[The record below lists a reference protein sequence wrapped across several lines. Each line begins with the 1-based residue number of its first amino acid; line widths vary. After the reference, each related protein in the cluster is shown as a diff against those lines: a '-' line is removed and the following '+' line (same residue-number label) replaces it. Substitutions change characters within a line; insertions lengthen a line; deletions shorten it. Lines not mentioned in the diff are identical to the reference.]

1 VPAASQP
8 ALRDRLARLDARLP
22 GNRRLHA
29 LGAGAIALGL
39 CVLVAVLVVA
49 GGGDA
54 APPAD
59 AATRLVP
66 ENALV
71 YVHVSTDTARQGT
84 DAARALAEGFPS
96 YTSLRDRLLHQLSA
110 PKCPVSAR
118 DVRGREAALA
128 LLDSSGGA
136 AGSLVLVDTGRDQR
150 DAGERRCGAVSVRH
164 IGRFLAIGQPA
175 SLAQASALAGG
186 KGRSLADN
194 PAYRRATAG
203 LPAGR
208 AADAWASADGVRRL
222 LAPQGGLLGAA
233 GILLDRPGLIGTAAG
248 LTAADHRAR
257 LTLKSIVDPKAQG
270 ASGFQAFSP
279 TLAGNVP
286 DTAMA
291 YVGVKGIGGAAGRLL
306 SAAGGAGLGNLLG
319 TLGKQLGGSAGKL
332 DPRVLDLVR
341 EEVAVVITPA
351 VPAPTL
357 TLIAK
362 AGDEAATRRALA
374 RLEAPL
380 SKILTAGGG
389 TQAVFRHQQVAGVPA
404 AVMRLGTGAELAYAV
419 FDHKL
424 VVSTKTDGIAQAK
437 AAGRPLT
444 QTDAYR
450 ATVGNASGPV
460 TSVTFLDFSQL
471 LRLGEQT
478 GLNDSRA
485 YQAVKD
491 DLHKV
496 RAVGALA
503 SGSGDEST
511 VELVLEIS

>member
-22 GNRRLHA
+22 GNRRLRA
-29 LGAGAIALGL
+29 LAAGAVALAL
-39 CVLVAVLVVA
+39 CVLIAVLVA
-49 GGGDA
+49 GGGSDGT
-54 APPAD
+54 PPAD

-66 ENALV
+66 ESALV
-71 YVHVSTDTARQGT
+71 YVHLSTDAGRQGT
-84 DAARALAEGFPS
+84 NAARALAEQFPS
-96 YTSLRDRLLHQLSA
+96 FTALRDRLLRQLSA
-110 PKCPVSAR
+110 PKCPVGAR

-128 LLDSSGGA
+128 LLNSSGGA
-136 AGSLVLVDTGRDQR
+136 AGSLVLVDTGRDHR
-150 DAGERRCGAVSVRH
+150 DAAQRRCGAVSVRY
-164 IGRFLAIGQPA
+164 IGRFLAIGQPG
-175 SLAQASALAGG
+175 SLAQASALAAG

-194 PAYRRATAG
+194 PTYRKATAG

-233 GILLDRPGLIGTAAG
+233 GVLLDRPGLIGTAAG
-248 LTAADHRAR
+248 LTAGGHRAR

-270 ASGFQAFSP
+270 SSGFQAFTP
-279 TLAGNVP
+279 TLAGDVP
-286 DTAMA
+286 AEAMA
-291 YVGVKGIGGAAGRLL
+291 YVGVKGLGGTAGRLL
-306 SAAGGAGLGNLLG
+306 SAAGGAGLGDLLG
-319 TLGKQLGGSAGKL
+319 VLGKQLGGSAGKL
-332 DPRVLDLVR
+332 DPRILDLVR

-351 VPAPTL
+351 IPAPTL

-362 AGDEAATRRALA
+362 AGDEAATRRALR

-380 SKILTAGGG
+380 AKILAAGGG
-389 TQAVFRHQQVAGVPA
+389 TQAVFRHRQVAGVPA
-404 AVMRLGTGAELAYAV
+404 AVVRLGTGAELAYAV

-424 VVSTKTDGIAQAK
+424 VVSTKADGIAQVK
-437 AAGRPLT
+437 AAGRPVT
-444 QTDAYR
+444 RTGAYQ
-450 ATVGNASGPV
+450 ATVGNTSGPV
-460 TSVTFLDFSQL
+460 TSLVFLDFSQL

-496 RAVGALA
+496 RAVGARA

>member
-1 VPAASQP
+1 VPAVNQP
-8 ALRDRLARLDARLP
+8 ALRDRLARFGARLP
-22 GNRRLHA
+22 RGRRLHA
-29 LGAGAIALGL
+29 LGAGAVALAL
-39 CVLVAVLVVA
+39 CALVAVLLA
-49 GGGDA
+49 GGGGDA
-54 APPAD
+54 PPAA

-66 ENALV
+66 ANALV
-71 YVHVSTDTARQGT
+71 YVHVSTDAGRAGT
-84 DAARALAEGFPS
+84 SAARALAEQFPS
-96 YTSLRDRLLHQLSA
+96 YTALRDRLLRQLSA
-110 PKCPVSAR
+110 PGCPVGAK
-118 DVRGREAALA
+118 DVRGKEAALA

-136 AGSLVLVDTGRDQR
+136 AGSLVLVDTGRAHPDPAQ
-150 DAGERRCGAVSVRH
+150 RRCGAVSVRFV
-164 IGRFLAIGQPA
+164 GRFLAIGQPA
-175 SLAQASALAGG
+175 SLAQASALAAG

-233 GILLDRPGLIGTAAG
+233 GVLLDRPGLVGAAAG
-248 LTAADHRAR
+248 LTAGGHRAR
-257 LTLKSIVDPKAQG
+257 LTLKSIVDPKTRGG
-270 ASGFQAFSP
+270 AGFQAFTP
-279 TLAGNVP
+279 TLSGDVP
-286 DTAMA
+286 GQAMA

-319 TLGKQLGGSAGKL
+319 GLGRQLSGSAGKL

-357 TLIAK
+357 TLIAR
-362 AGDEAATRRALA
+362 AADEAATRRALLS
-374 RLEAPL
+374 LEAPL
-380 SKILTAGGG
+380 SKLLAAGGG

-404 AVMRLGTGAELAYAV
+404 AVMRLGSGAELAYAV

-424 VVSTKTDGIAQAK
+424 VVSTKAEGIAQVK
-437 AAGRPLT
+437 AARRPLT
-444 QTDAYR
+444 QTGAYR
-450 ATVGNASGPV
+450 ATVGTASGPV
-460 TSVTFLDFSQL
+460 TSVVFLDFSQL

-496 RAVGALA
+496 RAVGARA
-503 SGSGDEST
+503 TGSGDEST
-511 VELVLEIS
+511 VELLLEIS